1 MKKTTVELSV
11 GLFVLLGLICV
22 GYLTIK
28 LSKMELMGDHY
39 YRLTARFTTISG
51 LKTGATV
58 EMAGV
63 QIGQVETIE
72 LDRENYQAVV
82 ILKIEKNVPVFADSI
97 ASVKTSGLIGDK
109 YVSISPG
116 GVDEELK
123 DGGVIPETESAI
135 DLEKILSQY
144 AFGKV

>member
-1 MKKTTVELSV
+1 
-11 GLFVLLGLICV
+11 
-22 GYLTIK
+22 
-28 LSKMELMGDHY
+28 
-39 YRLTARFTTISG
+39 
-51 LKTGATV
+51 
-58 EMAGV
+58 MAGY
-63 QIGQVETIE
+63 
-72 LDRENYQAVV
+72 DRPGRDNRTGPENYQAVV